1 WHLLERLAGW
11 IDGWRQAGQSGVI
24 TYTMLKRSY
33 RDFLTSGR
41 PEVRVVFLHG
51 NRALIAAR
59 LAACKDHISSTS
71 LLDTQFAVLEGP
83 EPDEDSIRVDVDR
96 AVEDIVAVIVHELE
110 TPLESRSS
118 VVARDR
124 GEPPTT
130 PQIKPELEHATIVPR
145 RSNGKGVSIGSD
157 LALAIEDYALIGDCT
172 TAALVGR
179 NGSIDWLCWPR
190 FDTNA
195 CFAALLGTSEHG
207 RWKICP
213 ADPMPR
219 VSPAYHEGTTGQER
233 GS

>member
-1 WHLLERLAGW
+1 
-11 IDGWRQAGQSGVI
+11 
-24 TYTMLKRSY
+24 
-33 RDFLTSGR
+33 
-41 PEVRVVFLHG
+41 
-51 NRALIAAR
+51 
-59 LAACKDHISSTS
+59 
-71 LLDTQFAVLEGP
+71 
-83 EPDEDSIRVDVDR
+83 DSIRVDVDR

-157 LALAIEDYALIGDCT
+157 LPMAIEDYALIGDCT

-190 FDTNA
+190 LDSNA

-213 ADPMPR
+213 ADPAPR
-219 VSPAYHEGTTGQER
+219 VSRAYHHGTMVLETVFDTGDGRVSLIDFMPMGHANSSIIRLVKGQR
-233 GS
+233 GK